1 MVTEPP
7 ADARWQALLVGV
19 ASNVHG
25 DDPGFV
31 QSLNSQAEFAR
42 ALERNMPGLG
52 DDDLNVLPEPRYP
65 QEVTVAI
72 ASLNEAHDND
82 GRAGLVRPGLLFY
95 YCGHGMDADGQLY
108 LSMVETIDKDLSR
121 RRTGLALSAVLDAKR
136 HRPHAL
142 HRRTGGVDA
151 RGRSRCGSV
160 DRPGDGIPVAGDA
173 TGQALRGGPAA
184 LSAAGRR
191 ERCDR
196 ARPERRVLRIVL
208 EDTMGGHPQ
217 SRLKGKGR
225 SIRGYSRGRSH
236 PFRAGT
242 RPCRQLEFLKLSAKR
257 QLPTV
262 IEGYRTSYSGTMAT

>member
-7 ADARWQALLVGV
+7 AGARWQALLVGV
-19 ASNVHG
+19 ASNAHG

-65 QEVTVAI
+65 QEVTEAI

-121 RRTGLALSAVLDAKR
+121 RRTGLALGAVLDAI
-136 HRPHAL
+136 AATEF
-142 HRRTGGVDA
+142 RRRRVVVILD
-151 RGRSRCGSV
+151 CCF
-160 DRPGDGIPVAGDA
+160 AGLA
-173 TGQALRGGPAA
+173 CAEP
-184 LSAAGRR
+184 AAGRAHLLMAVGQHVKATHDPSGTGPTHFTGALV
-191 ERCDR
+191 E
-196 ARPERRVLRIVL
+196 L
-208 EDTMGGHPQ
+208 M
-217 SRLKGKGR
+217 
-225 SIRGYSRGRSH
+225 
-236 PFRAGT
+236 RAGVPGAGPWIDLETAYQWLET
-242 RPCRQLEFLKLSAKR
+242 RLVKRYGEDRQPYQRPAGGSGAIALGRNAA
-257 QLPTV
+257 
-262 IEGYRTSYSGTMAT
+262 YSGSS